1 MASPRA
7 LLLDLDR
14 TLVDVQTFT
23 DYEAAVADVEQA
35 MGRIELVGVPDTE
48 WRSATK
54 TAMAMLVAL
63 APDPERWQ
71 TASDL
76 IERHERAAV
85 AQATAMPGLRSFLE
99 ATANRTRA
107 IVTLMGP
114 GAMDLVCER
123 FDIDVSVRVGREADM
138 VPKPAPDQV
147 LRACDRLGVDASS
160 AVMIGDSTWDETAAL
175 AAGASFIGLTNGRR
189 SEFGSSTTL
198 AADLN
203 EALRHLESA

>member
-1 MASPRA
+1 MNA

-23 DYEAAVADVEQA
+23 DYEAAVADVEA
-35 MGRIELVGVPDTE
+35 ELGSIDLVGVPDTE

-63 APDPERWQ
+63 AGEPDRWQ
-71 TASDL
+71 QASDI

-85 AQATAMPGLRSFLE
+85 GKATAMPGLEDFLA
-99 ATANRTRA
+99 ATAGHTRA

-114 GAMDLVCER
+114 GAMDLVCHR
-123 FDIDVSVRVGREADM
+123 FGIDVGVRIGRGADM

-147 LRACDRLGVDASS
+147 LRACERLGVAPSS
-160 AVMIGDSTWDETAAL
+160 AVMIGDSTWDESAAV
-175 AAGASFIGLTNGRR
+175 AAGSSFIGLTNGRV

-203 EALRHLESA
+203 EVLGHLASV